1 MVTTTFL
8 EIVIPNKLS
17 FLNRKLIPNAKTI
30 FKKKK
35 KHEYGTGTLGKGLT

>member
-30 FKKKK
+30 FKKK
-35 KHEYGTGTLGKGLT
+35 HEYGTGTLGKGLT